1 MDDNLES
8 IRKRF
13 ATYEKDSFPSGQFL
27 ESLKQLLDRTGWQGV
42 GTFKN
47 LSFSLAK
54 LEHPGKIP
62 EIALVEWSATGTTTY
77 LVGQIVTNFAIVFEV
92 AW

>member
-1 MDDNLES
+1 M
-8 IRKRF
+8 
-13 ATYEKDSFPSGQFL
+13 
-27 ESLKQLLDRTGWQGV
+27 